1 MKRASSRYPNIRFST
16 SGGEP
21 TPGLSRR
28 RTISW
33 KYCDWQLEGGN
44 DVAKEDD
51 FADPRIPN
59 RDVCVLRYLVDRWAA
74 ERPEKAHVVFADGDE
89 WTFAE
94 LQKRVRAKAAGL
106 RDLGIRQGE
115 HVAVWLPNGPDA
127 LLAFYAINYIGA
139 VFVPFNTAYRGS
151 LLQHVIANS
160 GARFLLVHPDLLPR
174 LSEIDLAKV
183 EQLVVT
189 TNGDADCAKL
199 PVTRFDSL
207 SGDENDPLPLDRP
220 IEPWD
225 IQSII
230 YTSGTT
236 GPSKG
241 VLSSYLHMFSNAGPE
256 SWPMVGEDDRY
267 MCVAPIFH
275 IGGMGPPFVML
286 ARGASVAMIDNFS
299 TDEFWSVAKAT
310 QSTVVFLLG
319 VMATFLLKAEPG
331 PGDRDHTVNK
341 AFMVPLTGDAPAF
354 TERFGVDIYTIFNM
368 TEISSPIV
376 SEANP
381 IKIGTCGTVRDGVE
395 VRLVDTNDCEVS
407 IGEIGEM
414 LVRTDR
420 PWAMNSGY
428 NANPEAT
435 AEAWRNGWFH
445 TGDAFRRDEDG
456 YFYFVDRVKD
466 AIRRRGENISSFEV
480 EADVCRHP
488 AVREAAA
495 IAVPSEYSEDEVMV
509 VVAPVPGKSIDPQNL
524 AEFLFETM
532 PYFMVPRYVRILE
545 ELPKTPSAKVMK
557 AELRSEGITDD
568 TWDREAA
575 GLRVRRES
583 FNS

>member
-1 MKRASSRYPNIRFST
+1 MTRER
-16 SGGEP
+16 
-21 TPGLSRR
+21 
-28 RTISW
+28 
-33 KYCDWQLEGGN
+33 
-44 DVAKEDD
+44 D
-51 FADPRIPN
+51 FTDPRIPD
-59 RDVCVLRYLVDRWAA
+59 RDECVLRYLLDRWAN
-74 ERPEKAHVVFADGDE
+74 ERPDQPHVVFADGAE

-94 LQKRVRAKAAGL
+94 LRDKVRSKAAGL
-106 RDLGIRQGE
+106 RAMGIEQGE

-127 LLAFYAINYIGA
+127 LIAFYAINYIGA
-139 VFVPFNTAYRGS
+139 VFVPFNTAYRGQ

-160 GARFLLVHPDLLPR
+160 GARVLLVHPDLVPR
-174 LSEIDLAKV
+174 LHEIDLGRV
-183 EQLVVT
+183 ERLVVT
-189 TNGDADCAKL
+189 TGIEVPEA
-199 PVTRFDSL
+199 PRPIQRFDEL
-207 SGDENDPLPLDRP
+207 AGAADETLELARP

-241 VLSSYLHMFSNAGPE
+241 VLSSYLHMFTNAGPE
-256 SWPMVGEDDRY
+256 SWPMVDENDRY

-299 TDEFWSVAKAT
+299 TEDFWAVAKAT

-319 VMATFLLKAEPG
+319 VMATFLLKAEPR
-331 PGDRDHTVNK
+331 PDDRDHTVKK

-381 IKIGTCGTVRDGVE
+381 TKIGTCGRVRDGVD
-395 VRLVDTNDCEVS
+395 VRLVDRNDCEVP

-466 AIRRRGENISSFEV
+466 AIRRGGENISSFEV
-480 EADVCRHP
+480 EADVCSHP

-495 IAVPSEYSEDEVMV
+495 VAVPSEFSEDEVMV
-509 VVAPVPGKSIDPQNL
+509 IVAPVPGQKLEARQL
-524 AEFLFETM
+524 AEFLIDTM
-532 PYFMVPRYVRILE
+532 PYFMVPRYIRILD

-557 AELRSEGITDD
+557 ADLRKEGVTSD

-575 GLRVRRES
+575 GLRVRREKFS
-583 FNS
+583 A

>member
-1 MKRASSRYPNIRFST
+1 MTRER
-16 SGGEP
+16 
-21 TPGLSRR
+21 
-28 RTISW
+28 
-33 KYCDWQLEGGN
+33 
-44 DVAKEDD
+44 D

-59 RDVCVLRYLVDRWAA
+59 RDECVLRYLLDRWAD
-74 ERPEKAHVVFADGDE
+74 ERTDKAHIVFADGQE
-89 WTFAE
+89 WTFGE
-94 LQKRVRAKAAGL
+94 LQKMVRAKAAGL
-106 RDLGIRQGE
+106 RELGIKQGE
-115 HVAVWLPNGPDA
+115 HVAVWLPNGREA
-127 LLAFYAINYIGA
+127 LIAFYAINYIGA
-139 VFVPFNTAYRGS
+139 VFVPFNTAYRGN
-151 LLQHVIANS
+151 LLEHVIANS
-160 GARFLLVHPDLLPR
+160 GARFLLVHPDLIPR
-174 LSEIDLAKV
+174 LSEVDLVAL
-183 EQLVVT
+183 ERLVVT
-189 TNGDADCAKL
+189 SGTQPASAPL
-199 PVTRFDSL
+199 PMTPFESV
-207 SGDENDPLPLDRP
+207 SGAEDDPLPLDQP

-310 QSTVVFLLG
+310 KSTMVFLLG

-331 PGDRDHTVNK
+331 PGDRDHTVKK

-368 TEISSPIV
+368 TEISSPVV

-381 IKIGTCGTVRDGVE
+381 TKIGTCGKVRDGVE
-395 VRLVDTNDCEVS
+395 VRLVDRNDCEVA

-480 EADVCRHP
+480 EADVCSHP
-488 AVREAAA
+488 TVREAAA

-509 VVAPVPGKSIDPQNL
+509 VVAPVPGQAIDPREL
-524 AEFLFETM
+524 AEFLIDTM
-532 PYFMVPRYVRILE
+532 PYFMVPRYIRVLD

-557 AELRSEGITDD
+557 AELRTEGITAD

-583 FNS
+583 FSA

>member
-1 MKRASSRYPNIRFST
+1 MTRER
-16 SGGEP
+16 
-21 TPGLSRR
+21 
-28 RTISW
+28 
-33 KYCDWQLEGGN
+33 
-44 DVAKEDD
+44 D
-51 FADPRIPN
+51 FTDPRIPN
-59 RDVCVLRYLVDRWAA
+59 RDECVLRYLLDRWAN
-74 ERPEKAHVVFADGDE
+74 ERPDQPHVVFADGAE

-94 LQKRVRAKAAGL
+94 LRDKVRTKAAGL
-106 RDLGIRQGE
+106 RAMGIEQGE

-127 LLAFYAINYIGA
+127 LIAFYAINYIGA
-139 VFVPFNTAYRGS
+139 VFVPFNTAYRGQ
-151 LLQHVIANS
+151 LLQHVMANS
-160 GARFLLVHPDLLPR
+160 GARVLLVHPDLVPR
-174 LSEIDLAKV
+174 LSEIDLGRV
-183 EQLVVT
+183 ERLVVT
-189 TNGDADCAKL
+189 TGIEVPEA
-199 PVTRFDSL
+199 PRPIQRFDEL
-207 SGDENDPLPLDRP
+207 AGAADETLELALP

-241 VLSSYLHMFSNAGPE
+241 VLSSYLHMFTNAGPE
-256 SWPMVGEDDRY
+256 SWPMVDENDRY

-299 TDEFWSVAKAT
+299 TEDFWAVAKAT

-319 VMATFLLKAEPG
+319 VMATFLLKAEPR
-331 PGDRDHTVNK
+331 PDDRDHTVKK

-381 IKIGTCGTVRDGVE
+381 KKIGTCGRVRDGVD
-395 VRLVDTNDCEVS
+395 VRLVDRNDCEVP

-480 EADVCRHP
+480 EADVCSHP

-495 IAVPSEYSEDEVMV
+495 VAVPSEFSEDEVMV
-509 VVAPVPGKSIDPQNL
+509 IVAPVPGQKLEARQL
-524 AEFLFETM
+524 AEFLIDTM
-532 PYFMVPRYVRILE
+532 PYFMVPRYIRILD

-557 AELRSEGITDD
+557 ADLRKEGVTPD

-575 GLRVRRES
+575 GLRVRREKFS
-583 FNS
+583 A